1 VYILGDRKRR
11 DACSRNPPLK
21 TPSSQIP
28 RCRRMIKDIPEAHRF
43 RSGDAAA
50 AWARFVAFAYGPA
63 CFLADCDLPSLAAL
77 MTFAAKWDAGELR
90 ARCVAALE
98 AAELADGNWQLL
110 VGLAYEHGLPRLTA
124 RCAHYAWRRQREVA
138 LAAAAA
144 EAEPAGWHQPLFGC
158 FSTPLQSAR
167 CLQCS
172 ASVGRAHLSV
182 ANKSR
187 SWWLCSGLCP
197 AGNVVVAVHCE
208 PLTLPPWFPITWYI
222 NQQSHGANVFIS
234 AAGLRACLALPCIMS
249 TNFRAAFAEDTCC
262 DFWAAAWTSSVPIC
276 CVNSE
281 DPTFLTST
289 ICQCDP
295 GVHARTAACDC
306 RASESCG

>member
-1 VYILGDRKRR
+1 MYILFDRKRR

-21 TPSSQIP
+21 PPSSQIS

-43 RSGDAAA
+43 CSGDAAA

-90 ARCVAALE
+90 AHCVAVLE

-124 RCAHYAWRRQREVA
+124 RCAQYAWRRKREMA

-144 EAEPAGWHQPLFGC
+144 EAEPARWHQPLLGC

-167 CLQCS
+167 CLRGS
-172 ASVGRAHLSV
+172 ASVGRAHVSV
-182 ANKSR
+182 ANKSFT
-187 SWWLCSGLCP
+187 
-197 AGNVVVAVHCE
+197 VASQR
-208 PLTLPPWFPITWYI
+208 PQRGGGGTPGISTSSLTE
-222 NQQSHGANVFIS
+222 QSVLIS

-281 DPTFLTST
+281 DPTLLNST
-289 ICQCDP
+289 ICQSDP
-295 GVHARTAACDC
+295 RVQHPRRPPLPHATAGHPSPVNDSGV
-306 RASESCG
+306 SGL